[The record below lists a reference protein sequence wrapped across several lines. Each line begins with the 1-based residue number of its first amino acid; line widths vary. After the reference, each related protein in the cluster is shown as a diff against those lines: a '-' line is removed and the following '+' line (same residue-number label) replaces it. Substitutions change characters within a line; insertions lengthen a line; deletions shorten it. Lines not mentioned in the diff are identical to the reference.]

1 VKETVTLHKVL
12 SRYLAPPIVE
22 VRYLFG
28 ALVSEA
34 LLVTSLLNA
43 LLSSLALDHAPF

>member
-1 VKETVTLHKVL
+1 VL

-22 VRYLFG
+22 VRCLFG

-34 LLVTSLLNA
+34 LLVSISLNQFF
-43 LLSSLALDHAPF
+43 SLPLFVPTLFFAHDTPF